1 MRFAAFAVLTVALGC
16 VFGSA
21 SAQEVIPMQTRPGVT
36 ETYFLAS
43 APKNPQAIAILFP
56 GGGGYIKIRSENGQP
71 KFDGGNFLV
80 RVRAEFVKRGVVAAI
95 VDAPSD
101 QQRGVLPPGAGV
113 DLSRAALFFDG
124 ARIAGPILVLAG
136 WAAFGTA
143 LLIA

>member
-1 MRFAAFAVLTVALGC
+1 MRIATFG
-16 VFGSA
+16 GSA
-21 SAQEVIPMQTRPGVT
+21 LALLVVLSFSAAAQEVIPLQTRPGVT

-56 GGGGYIKIRSENGQP
+56 GGGYIKIRSENGQP

-101 QQRGVLPPGAGV
+101 QHRGDGMGDDFRIGAEHFT
-113 DLSRAALFFDG
+113 DIAA
-124 ARIAGPILVLAG
+124 V
-136 WAAFGTA
+136 AA
-143 LLIA
+143 

>member
-21 SAQEVIPMQTRPGVT
+21 SAQEVIPLQTRPGVT

-101 QQRGVLPPGAGV
+101 QQRGDGMGDDFRLGAEHFT
-113 DLSRAALFFDG
+113 DIARSEEHTSEIQSRSFLSD
-124 ARIAGPILVLAG
+124 
-136 WAAFGTA
+136 
-143 LLIA
+143 